1 MNKFIVKRR
10 ARKEYEQITCR
21 IEVDLLEEV
30 KNVVLENDL
39 DSINS
44 FINQCLRYAINNIQ
58 FDENSNIIENVDE
71 IELD

>member
-1 MNKFIVKRR
+1 MKKFIVKKR
-10 ARKEYEQITCR
+10 ARKEHEQITCR